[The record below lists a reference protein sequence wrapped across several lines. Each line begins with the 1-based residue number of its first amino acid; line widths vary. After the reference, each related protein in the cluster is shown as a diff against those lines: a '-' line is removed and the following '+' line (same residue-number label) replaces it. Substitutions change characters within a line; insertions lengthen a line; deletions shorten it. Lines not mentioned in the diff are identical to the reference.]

1 MSENILVINS
11 GSSSVKYQL
20 LDMDEKQVLAKG
32 EVEKI
37 GLEGSQITHEA
48 FGKEN
53 VKAEEICDHFA
64 AFKAILGCFK
74 QFGPDLQ
81 EAGVKAVGHRIVQ
94 GADLF
99 PGPALIDD
107 AVLQEI
113 WDLSALAPLHNGPA
127 ARGIEIM
134 RSLLP
139 GVPQVAVFD
148 TSFFFNLPKEART
161 YALKKE
167 VAEKYRIYRYGA
179 HGISHR
185 FVGGKVRSMLAKE
198 GRDFCQIVL
207 HLGNGASCS
216 AQVNDRAV
224 ETSMGLTPLE
234 GLVMGTRTGDI
245 DPATAVF
252 LLKNSPYTPEGIEKL
267 FNAESG
273 LKGLCGHSDMREV
286 EALYNAGD
294 PDAALAVD
302 VFCHRIVSYIGAY
315 WAQMGSLQA
324 LTFTAG
330 IGEHQA
336 FVRRIIAD
344 KLSPFGVKLDEEKN
358 QSGPKDRV
366 ISDEGSSVK
375 VLVIHTDEELSIAEQ
390 TLELV
395 SSL

>member
-20 LDMDEKQVLAKG
+20 LDMSKKEVLAKG

-37 GLEGSQITHEA
+37 GLEGSVVSHES
-48 FGKEN
+48 GGRQN
-53 VKAEEICDHFA
+53 VKSGEICDHFA
-64 AFKAILGCFK
+64 AFKAILDCFK
-74 QFGPDLQ
+74 EFGPDL
-81 EAGVKAVGHRIVQ
+81 EKAGVKAVGHRIVQ
-94 GADLF
+94 GADVF
-99 PGPALIDD
+99 AGPALIDD
-107 AVLQEI
+107 KVLQEI

-139 GVPQVAVFD
+139 NVPQVAVFD
-148 TSFFFNLPKEART
+148 TSFFFNLPPEART

-185 FVGGKVRSMLAKE
+185 YVGGKVRSMLAEE
-198 GRDFCQIVL
+198 GKDFCQIVL

-216 AQVNDRAV
+216 AQINERAV

-234 GLVMGTRTGDI
+234 GLVMGTRTGDM
-245 DPATAVF
+245 DPATAVY
-252 LLKNSPYTPEGIEKL
+252 LLKNSPYTPDGIEKL
-267 FNAESG
+267 FNNESG

-286 EALYNAGD
+286 ESLYNAGD
-294 PDAALAVD
+294 PDAALAVKI
-302 VFCHRIVSYIGAY
+302 FCHRIVSYVGAY

-336 FVRRIIAD
+336 FVRRIVAE
-344 KLSPFGVKLDEEKN
+344 KLAPFGVKLDEEKN
-358 QSGPKDRV
+358 RNGSKDRI
-366 ISDEGSSVK
+366 ISAEDSSVK

-390 TLELV
+390 TLSLV

>member
-20 LDMDEKQVLAKG
+20 LDMAKREVLAKG

-37 GLEGSQITHEA
+37 GLEGSLVTHEV
-48 FGKEN
+48 GGWVE
-53 VKAEEICDHFA
+53 VKGGEICDHFA
-64 AFKAILGCFK
+64 AFKAILDCFK
-74 QFGPDLQ
+74 EFGPDL
-81 EAGVKAVGHRIVQ
+81 EKAGVKAVGHRIVQ
-94 GADLF
+94 GADVF

-107 AVLQEI
+107 AVLQQI

-148 TSFFFNLPKEART
+148 TSFFFDLPKEART

-185 FVGGKVRSMLAKE
+185 YVGSKVRSMLSEE
-198 GRDFCQIVL
+198 GKDFCQIVL

-216 AQVNDRAV
+216 AQVNDKAV

-234 GLVMGTRTGDI
+234 GLVMGTRSGDI
-245 DPATAVF
+245 DPATAVY

-286 EALYNAGD
+286 EKLYNAGD
-294 PDAALAVD
+294 PDATLAVK
-302 VFCHRIVSYIGAY
+302 VFCHRIVSYVGAY

-336 FVRRIIAD
+336 FVRRIVAE
-344 KLSPFGVKLDEEKN
+344 KLAPFGVKLDEEKN
-358 QSGPKDRV
+358 QSGPKDRI
-366 ISDEGSSVK
+366 ISAEGSSVK

-390 TLELV
+390 TLSLV